1 MANDYRSLPDGPVL
15 CEACTQAGQK
25 VEMLP
30 HPVLPPEAEKHAES
44 ENTEL
49 QSYRCPECET
59 LEIFRVD

>member
-15 CEACTQAGQK
+15 CKACIEGGEE
-25 VEMLP
+25 VEMHP
-30 HPVLPPEAEKHAES
+30 HLALPPEAAEHAER

-49 QSYRCPECET
+49 QSYRCPECEF